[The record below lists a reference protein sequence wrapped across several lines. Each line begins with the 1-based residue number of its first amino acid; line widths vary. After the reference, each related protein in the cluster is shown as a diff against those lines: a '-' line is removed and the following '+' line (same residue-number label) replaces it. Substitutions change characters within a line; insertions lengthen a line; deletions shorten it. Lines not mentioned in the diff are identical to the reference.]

1 MTFRDD
7 PSYYYEACERCG
19 DDAIGMTGL
28 CHSCHESAEAEAL
41 ACEKCGSAEV
51 TLRIYE
57 HESLDDR
64 ESSATGQLEQTRITE
79 VIQQS
84 TCGKCGHIKCEAF

>member
-7 PSYYYEACERCG
+7 PSYYEACERCG
-19 DDAIGMTGL
+19 DDAIGFTGL

-41 ACEKCGSAEV
+41 ACEKCGSDEV
-51 TLRIYE
+51 TRKVYE
-57 HESLDDR
+57 QESMDDR
-64 ESSATGQLEQTRITE
+64 ESSVTGQLEQTRITE

-84 TCGKCGHIKCEAF
+84 ACGKGGHIKCEAF

>member
-7 PSYYYEACERCG
+7 PSYYEGCQYCG

-41 ACEKCGSAEV
+41 ACEKCGSDEV
-51 TLRIYE
+51 TRKVYE
-57 HESLDDR
+57 HESMDDR
-64 ESSATGQLEQTRITE
+64 ESSVTGQLEQTRITE

-84 TCGKCGHIKCEAF
+84 TCEKCGHVKCEAF